1 MTTGTTTQNETNTHN
16 ATAHLVSE
24 LNGLLADH
32 VALYL
37 KTKNFHWH
45 VAGPR
50 FRDLHLLFDEQAIE
64 MRDQIDVIG
73 ERVRKLGAMTLTS
86 IGSIGANTQV
96 KDQDDTALTAE
107 AMLTELRD
115 DNAAMVAR
123 LKGMKPLADAA
134 GDNATDGLLDDWT
147 DMAEQRVWFLS
158 QTLK

>member
-1 MTTGTTTQNETNTHN
+1 MANIGNNTEK
-16 ATAHLVSE
+16 ALVDE

-32 VALYL
+32 LALFI

-64 MRDQIDVIG
+64 IRDQIDVIG
-73 ERVRKLGAMTLTS
+73 ERVRKLDANTITS
-86 IGSIGANTQV
+86 IGAVASHTQV
-96 KDQDDTALTAE
+96 KDQDDAELTAE

-115 DNAAMVAR
+115 DNAKMVAR
-123 LKGMKPLADAA
+123 LKAMKPLAEQAN
-134 GDNATDGLLDDWT
+134 DNATDGLLDDWT
-147 DMAEQRVWFLS
+147 DMAEERVWFLS

>member
-1 MTTGTTTQNETNTHN
+1 MADKKDNSKK
-16 ATAHLVSE
+16 ALVGE

-32 VALYL
+32 FALFI

-64 MRDQIDVIG
+64 IRDQIDIIA
-73 ERVRKLGAMTLTS
+73 ERVRKLDADTLTS
-86 IGSIGANTQV
+86 LGAIAQHTAI
-96 KDQDDTALTAE
+96 KDQNKASLSAE
-107 AMLTELRD
+107 KMLTELRD
-115 DNAAMVAR
+115 DNAALVAR
-123 LKGMKPLADAA
+123 LKAMKDLADQA
-134 GDNATDGLLDDWT
+134 GDNATDGLIDDWT